1 MRKLFAAL
9 CVAGLMVAG
18 AGPALAHKPSQ
29 NAKAERLCEKEGGL
43 FVDLGGIAYAC
54 VLPTQASDKDIRK
67 AQALCDRQGGLF
79 VSVGNV
85 AYACV
90 LPGAELPVGGL
101 PIPGTGGGGG
111 FLLDIVDGG
120 LRLTPILIGGGG
132 GISLP

>member
-1 MRKLFAAL
+1 MA
-9 CVAGLMVAG
+9 AG

-101 PIPGTGGGGG
+101 PIPGTGDGGG

-120 LRLTPILIGGGG
+120 LRLTPILVGGGG